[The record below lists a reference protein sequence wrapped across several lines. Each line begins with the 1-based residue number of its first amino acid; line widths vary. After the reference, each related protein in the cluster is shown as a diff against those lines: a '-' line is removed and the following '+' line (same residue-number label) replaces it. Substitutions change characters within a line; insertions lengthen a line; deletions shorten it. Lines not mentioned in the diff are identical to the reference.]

1 MDNLDEDEDQSNS
14 SDKEDEEIYENND
27 DENEFA
33 NEEKNKCANED
44 ITQGSKNTPRSTKIK
59 SLVDISSDL
68 LIKKDG
74 RFLQQIQSLLLQN
87 DTNNVFKPHINEML
101 AAFFNARKSVK
112 KRITEKTGKNIVME
126 DDENVFERL
135 KEM

>member
-1 MDNLDEDEDQSNS
+1 
-14 SDKEDEEIYENND
+14 
-27 DENEFA
+27 
-33 NEEKNKCANED
+33 
-44 ITQGSKNTPRSTKIK
+44 
-59 SLVDISSDL
+59 
-68 LIKKDG
+68 
-74 RFLQQIQSLLLQN
+74 
-87 DTNNVFKPHINEML
+87 ML